1 MRNILFGLALLCS
14 SSTVVA
20 EMKIGAVD
28 PAKVLEQAPQAEVAR
43 TLLEKEFAGRDREL
57 VELQQKYR
65 ALEEVIARDGLMMSP
80 EQRDGKDREL
90 RTMQRDVRRTQE
102 AFRDDLNIRRNEE
115 FGKLQREIYEA
126 IIKLA
131 ERDGYDLI
139 LSEGVIYA
147 SDKIDLSDQLIE
159 QLKQQYSQS
168 TATP

>member
-1 MRNILFGLALLCS
+1 MRNILFCLVFLCS
-14 SSTVVA
+14 GSAIA

-43 TLLEKEFAGRDREL
+43 ALLEKEFAERDRAL

-65 ALEEVIARDGLMMSP
+65 TLEETLARDGLMMSP
-80 EQRDGKDREL
+80 EQRDGKEREL
-90 RTMQRDVRRTQE
+90 RNLQRDVRRSQE

-126 IIKLA
+126 IIRMA

-147 SDKIDLSDQLIE
+147 SDKVDLSDQLIE
-159 QLKQQYSQS
+159 QLKQQFSQS

>member
-1 MRNILFGLALLCS
+1 MRNILFCLALVCS
-14 SSTVVA
+14 GSAIAA
-20 EMKIGAVD
+20 EIKIGAVD

-43 TLLEKEFAGRDREL
+43 ALLEKEFAGRDREL

-65 ALEEVIARDGLMMSP
+65 TLEETLARDGLMMSP
-80 EQRDGKDREL
+80 EQRDGKEREL
-90 RTMQRDVRRTQE
+90 RNLQRDVRRSQE

>member
-1 MRNILFGLALLCS
+1 MRNILFCLALLCS
-14 SSTVVA
+14 SSA
-20 EMKIGAVD
+20 IAADMKIGAVD

-43 TLLEKEFAGRDREL
+43 ALLEKEFAERDREL

-65 ALEEVIARDGLMMSP
+65 TLEETLARDGLMMSP
-80 EQRDGKDREL
+80 EQRDGKEREL
-90 RTMQRDVRRTQE
+90 RNMQRDVRRTQE

-126 IIKLA
+126 IIRMA

-147 SDKIDLSDQLIE
+147 SDKVDLSDQLIE
-159 QLKQQYSQS
+159 QLKQQFSQS

>member
-1 MRNILFGLALLCS
+1 MRKILFGLALLCS
-14 SSTVVA
+14 SSVIA
-20 EMKIGAVD
+20 ADMKIGAVD

-43 TLLEKEFAGRDREL
+43 ALLEKEFAERDREL

-65 ALEEVIARDGLMMSP
+65 ALEETIARDGLMMSP
-80 EQRDGKDREL
+80 EQRDSKEREL
-90 RTMQRDVRRTQE
+90 RTMQRDVLRTQE

-131 ERDGYDLI
+131 ERDNYDLI

-147 SDKIDLSDQLIE
+147 SDKIDLSDQLIK
-159 QLKQQYSQS
+159 QLKQQYNQS